1 MELTPLLRGACGLMS
16 CELELFRLSLGRL
29 MRSWSAVR
37 VLLGSEIFTNFTCI
51 SCAARSFLFI
61 SALQFYRLIQFI
73 GGDSALSD
81 ISFQFGNMICTVML

>member
-16 CELELFRLSLGRL
+16 CELELFRSSFGRL

-37 VLLGSEIFTNFTCI
+37 DLLGSEIFTNFTCI

-73 GGDSALSD
+73 GGDSPLSD